1 VGRFAQDTSVSVG
14 KSKAEIEDLVT
25 RYGADQFGTAW
36 QDGEAV
42 IGFRVKGRFVK
53 FVLPLPDQ
61 KDKRF
66 WESPTKRKRYDQE
79 TALKNWEQGCRQ
91 AWRALALVVKAKLE
105 AVESGITTFDA
116 EFLAHF
122 VMPDGRIFK
131 DVALPA
137 IAEAYR
143 TGGQPK
149 MLLLGSGGSEVGVV
163 DVDFRESGRA

>member
-1 VGRFAQDTSVSVG
+1 VSRFAQDTSVSVG

-25 RYGADQFGTAW
+25 RYGADQFGTMW
-36 QDGEAV
+36 QDGEAI

-66 WESPTKRKRYDQE
+66 WESPAKKKRYDQE
-79 TALKNWEQGCRQ
+79 AALKNWEQGCRQ

-105 AVESGITTFDA
+105 AVASGITTFDA

-122 VMPDGRIFK
+122 VMPDGRIFA

-137 IAEAYR
+137 IADAYR
-143 TGGQPK
+143 TGGQPR
-149 MLLLGSGGSEVGVV
+149 MLLLGPGGNGGGAI
-163 DVDFRESGRA
+163 DADFKVADRG

>member
-1 VGRFAQDTSVSVG
+1 VARFAQDTSVSVG
-14 KSKAEIEDLVT
+14 KSRAEIEDLVT
-25 RYGADQFGTAW
+25 RYGADSFATGWEEGRAI
-36 QDGEAV
+36 

-53 FVLPLPDQ
+53 FILPLPSQ
-61 KDKRF
+61 QEERF
-66 WESPTKRKRYDQE
+66 WTSPAGKRRYEADQ
-79 TALKNWEQGCRQ
+79 AHKNWEQGCRQ

-105 AVESGITTFDA
+105 AVASGITTFDA

-143 TGGQPK
+143 TGGQPR
-149 MLLLGSGGSEVGVV
+149 MLLIGPGGNG
-163 DVDFRESGRA
+163 DGAIDADFKEAGRG